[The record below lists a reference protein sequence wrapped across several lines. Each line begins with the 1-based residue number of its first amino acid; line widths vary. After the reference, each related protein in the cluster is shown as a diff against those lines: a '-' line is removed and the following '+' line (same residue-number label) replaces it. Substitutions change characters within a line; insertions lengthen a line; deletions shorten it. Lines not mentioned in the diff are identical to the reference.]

1 MLTSAPPSP
10 HAPAPAGPGG
20 TGRSGAS
27 RAIARNSGWQM
38 LTFAG
43 RLLGGLVASVL
54 VARSYGPA
62 GLGTMQLALT
72 VAALAA
78 GGVGLGLPNLLARE
92 VARDPGR
99 TREWL
104 ETGLFVVGVLSLPAA
119 AVALAGWSLT
129 GRGDL
134 ALAILLAVVSLPFDL
149 GARLMFASFWAW
161 ERMEL
166 EALATWVQEAS
177 FVVVTALLLA
187 SGHGVAAVLTGY
199 AGSRALGAAVAWLM
213 ASGRLA
219 APVAPRPHGRFLRQ
233 MLRLSIPFA
242 LDDLL
247 SLSYIKIDAL
257 LLGAVK
263 GATAVG
269 LYQAG
274 TNLVLT
280 LNVLARTVNNALYP
294 RLSRAWPQ
302 AGPDFRRL
310 RDASLRLLA
319 AMGVPLLVGAVMVAP
334 RLMHAVYGD
343 RFDAAVT
350 CFSVLALVI
359 PVRMLGHTLGTALT
373 AADAQSSRTAAVAI
387 TTVANLGMNAVA
399 IPLWSYTGAAF
410 TTLVSE
416 VGLLVGYGLLLRRR
430 AGASALLP
438 ALVLPAAACVPMA
451 AVAASTGRWPFV
463 ATVAAAAAT
472 YAVAL
477 VALLVHRL
485 PAGLRSRPRAL
496 GAVLV
501 GVGP

>member
-1 MLTSAPPSP
+1 MVTSAPSS
-10 HAPAPAGPGG
+10 APAPASAASPGG
-20 TGRSGAS
+20 TGTGGS

-38 LTFAG
+38 ITFAG
-43 RLLGGLVASVL
+43 RLVGGLVAAVL
-54 VARSYGPA
+54 VARYYGPD
-62 GLGTMQLALT
+62 GLGTLQLALT

-92 VARDPGR
+92 AARDPGR

-104 ETGLFVVGVLSLPAA
+104 ETGLFIVGVLSLPAA
-119 AVALAGWSLT
+119 AVALAAWSLT

-166 EALATWVQEAS
+166 EAFATWVQETS
-177 FVVVTALLLA
+177 FVVVTALLLTT
-187 SGHGVAAVLTGY
+187 GHGVVAVLTGY
-199 AGSRALGAAVAWLM
+199 VGSRALGAAVAWVL
-213 ASGRLA
+213 ASGRLG
-219 APVAPRPHGRFLRQ
+219 APVVPRPHGQFLRQ
-233 MLRLSIPFA
+233 VLRQSLPFA
-242 LDDLL
+242 CDDLL

-263 GATAVG
+263 GTTAVG

-302 AGPDFRRL
+302 ALPDFRRL

-319 AMGVPLLVGAVMVAP
+319 AIGVPLLVGAVIVAP

-343 RFDAAVT
+343 RFAAAVT
-350 CFSVLALVI
+350 AFSVLALVI

-373 AADAQSSRTAAVAI
+373 AANAQGSRTAAVAI

-416 VGLLVGYGLLLRRR
+416 VGLLIGYGLLLRRR

-438 ALVLPAAACVPMA
+438 ALVLPVAACVPMA

-472 YAVAL
+472 YGVAL
-477 VALLVHRL
+477 VALLAHRL
-485 PAGLRSRPRAL
+485 PVGLRSRPRAL

-501 GVGP
+501 GVSP